1 VITIRSYL
9 CDRFQEGTGEPGVL
23 LNPATEEPLAGTSTA
38 GLDLAAAVRHGRE
51 VGGPELRGMTFG
63 ERAALLTRMAKAL
76 HERREELL
84 DLAIANGGNT
94 RSDAKFDVDGAT
106 GTLAAYG
113 RLGEPLGD
121 RRVLVDGG
129 GVALGRSSRFYG
141 MHLLTPREGVAV
153 LINAYN
159 FPAWGFAEKAA
170 CALLAGMPVLCKPAT
185 STALVTARMVEALV
199 EADLLPAGAIQLVAG
214 PAGDLLDHLGPQD
227 VVAFTGSAATGLGIR
242 SRENLLRSSVPVNV
256 EADSLNAAVL
266 APDVEAGS
274 DTFGLFLKDVVR
286 ELTQKA
292 GQKCTAVRRVLVPAD
307 RVDEVQEELR
317 ERLAGLVVGD
327 PADRDV
333 RMGPLATRNQLED
346 AREGIAELA
355 AEGRVALGG
364 PEAVEARGVPA
375 GKGFFVAPTLIRL
388 EDGDAA
394 EAVHR
399 REVFGP
405 VATLVPYDGTAAAA
419 ARLVARGEGCLVS
432 SAYGDDRAWLESL
445 VLGTAAWN
453 GRLYLGTAK
462 VADQAPGSGVALPF
476 LNHGGPGRAGGG
488 SELGGLHGLRLY
500 QHRTAVQGGRGLLE
514 RLFPPSAD

>member
-121 RRVLVDGG
+121 RRVLVDGE

-170 CALLAGMPVLCKPAT
+170 CALLAGMPRPLQAGHQHG
-185 STALVTARMVEALV
+185 ARHR
-199 EADLLPAGAIQLVAG
+199 ADGRGPRRGRPPAGRRDPARRGAG
-214 PAGDLLDHLGPQD
+214 RRPARSPRTAGRRRLHRFGGDGARDPVEGEP
-227 VVAFTGSAATGLGIR
+227 AA
-242 SRENLLRSSVPVNV
+242 
-256 EADSLNAAVL
+256 
-266 APDVEAGS
+266 
-274 DTFGLFLKDVVR
+274 
-286 ELTQKA
+286 
-292 GQKCTAVRRVLVPAD
+292 
-307 RVDEVQEELR
+307 ELR
-317 ERLAGLVVGD
+317 PGQRRGRLAQRRRPRPRRRGRVRHLRPVPEGRGSRADAEGRSEVHRGAPRPGAGGPRRRGPGGASRAARRARRRRSGRPGRPDGAARHAEPARGRPRGDRGARGRGPGRPRRTRRPWRLAGS
-327 PADRDV
+327 R
-333 RMGPLATRNQLED
+333 
-346 AREGIAELA
+346 
-355 AEGRVALGG
+355 
-364 PEAVEARGVPA
+364 
-375 GKGFFVAPTLIRL
+375 
-388 EDGDAA
+388 
-394 EAVHR
+394 
-399 REVFGP
+399 
-405 VATLVPYDGTAAAA
+405 
-419 ARLVARGEGCLVS
+419 
-432 SAYGDDRAWLESL
+432 
-445 VLGTAAWN
+445 
-453 GRLYLGTAK
+453 
-462 VADQAPGSGVALPF
+462 
-476 LNHGGPGRAGGG
+476 PGRA
-488 SELGGLHGLRLY
+488 SSSPR
-500 QHRTAVQGGRGLLE
+500 
-514 RLFPPSAD
+514 P